1 MMPFRMVCLLA
12 PLLLPTLAFFFQTP
26 APPPHKAEAVPQT
39 ALITQC
45 SIRNDAFEPG
55 EELVYKLYY
64 NWNFVWMAAG
74 EVVFRVRDLGDR
86 YHVSAHGSTYPSYE
100 WFYKVND
107 KYDTYLDKKTLLP
120 TVSVRSVA
128 EGKYRLY
135 DKLTFDR
142 PKNTLTSLRGKSR
155 DSATPSEYPVEP
167 CVHDL
172 LSIIYFARNIDF
184 STLEKGSAVPIKI
197 FMDQTTWPLRLRY
210 QGKNPDKHIHK
221 LGRFKTILF
230 SPDVIKGYVF
240 KEDDKLKVWASDDK
254 NHLPL
259 LIESPIS
266 VGSVKVVLKSYSGLK
281 YPLSAKV
288 APDEGSP
295 DGTLPKE

>member
-1 MMPFRMVCLLA
+1 MMLSFDMARLLA
-12 PLLLPTLAFFFQTP
+12 ILLLPTLSFLFEV
-26 APPPHKAEAVPQT
+26 PPPPPYKGETEQQT
-39 ALITQC
+39 ALINQC
-45 SIRNDAFEPG
+45 SIRNDVFEPG

-86 YHVSAHGSTYPSYE
+86 YHVSAYGSTYPSYE

-120 TVSVRSVA
+120 TVSVRSVS

-142 PKNTLTSLRGKSR
+142 SANTLTSLRGKSR
-155 DSATPSEYPVEP
+155 DSATPSEYSVEP

-184 STLEKGSAVPIKI
+184 STLEKGTAVPIKI

-281 YPLSAKV
+281 YPLSSKIAHE
-288 APDEGSP
+288 EGSSEG
-295 DGTLPKE
+295 GTPQ

>member
-240 KEDDKLKVWASDDK
+240 KEEDKLKVWASDDK

>member
-1 MMPFRMVCLLA
+1 MVCLLA
-12 PLLLPTLAFFFQTP
+12 PLLLPTLAFLFQKP

-240 KEDDKLKVWASDDK
+240 KEEDKLKVWASDDK

-288 APDEGSP
+288 APDEGNP

>member
-1 MMPFRMVCLLA
+1 MMLFRMVCWLA
-12 PLLLPTLAFFFQTP
+12 PLLLPTLAFLFQKP
-26 APPPHKAEAVPQT
+26 APPPHKGETVPQT

-155 DSATPSEYPVEP
+155 DSATPSEYSVEP

-240 KEDDKLKVWASDDK
+240 KEEDKLKVWASDDK

-288 APDEGSP
+288 APDEGNP

>member
-12 PLLLPTLAFFFQTP
+12 PLLLPTLAFLFQKP

-240 KEDDKLKVWASDDK
+240 KEEDKLKVWASDDK